1 MGRLSVIKFLMLFC
15 LLLATPA
22 VYAQDAMADNMLVYQ
37 RVIGG
42 WPKHINDVRIDYSK
56 NMSESEKAAVL
67 DDKYRNDATIDN
79 SATTKEIRYLVKAYA
94 ETKNVQYLKAA
105 ERGIR
110 YLIKMQHANGG
121 FPQFYP
127 DSSSYRNHITYND
140 NAMIN
145 ALNVLWDVCHK
156 ANGFDVVDASL
167 VKPSEKAV
175 KKGVNCIIQTQIK
188 VKGKLTAWC
197 AQHHER
203 TLEPVKARAYEL
215 PSISGSESVSIVQ
228 FLMKIAEPSKEVIQS
243 IESAVEW
250 FRRSD
255 IEGYKYE
262 DVQDPTL
269 PKGRDR
275 ILIKDPNSFVWA
287 RFYDID
293 TNRPFFSGR
302 DGNKKWDLAEIEH
315 ERRIGYAWYG
325 TWAKN
330 LLEKDYPAWLKK
342 INKGI

>member
-1 MGRLSVIKFLMLFC
+1 MQGTFTIKLIMLVCILLPLSFLK
-15 LLLATPA
+15 
-22 VYAQDAMADNMLVYQ
+22 AQDQVADNMLVYQ

-42 WPKHINDVRIDYSK
+42 WPKHVNDIRIDYAKS
-56 NMSESEKAAVL
+56 MSEAEKAAVL

-79 SATTKEIRYLVKAYA
+79 SATTKEIRYLVKAYV
-94 ETKNVQYLKAA
+94 ETRNVQYLKAA

-110 YLIKMQHANGG
+110 YLVKMQHGNGG

-156 ANGFDVVDASL
+156 LNGFEVVDASL
-167 VKPSEKAV
+167 VKLAEKAV
-175 KKGVNCIIQTQIK
+175 KKGVSCILQTQIK

-228 FLMKIAEPSKEVIQS
+228 FLMKIEEPSKEVVRS

-250 FRRSD
+250 FQRSD

-262 DVQDPTL
+262 DVQDPTM

-275 ILIKDPNSFVWA
+275 ILIKDPGSVVWA

-293 TNRPFFSGR
+293 TNKPFFSGR

-325 TWAKN
+325 AWAKT

-342 INKGI
+342 NRKEQ